1 MAKRFISKSEEERE
15 GMSSLEE
22 ELDIIRS
29 FLVYTLMVKASL
41 DGEDIYSYIYGNG
54 KKILWN

>member
-15 GMSSLEE
+15 AVRSLKE

-29 FLVYTLMVKASL
+29 FLVYTLMEKASL
-41 DGEDIYSYIYGNG
+41 DGEDIYSYLYGNG